1 MVDWYIWP
9 VFVNKSNYFM
19 KFLGL
24 DNMRERGGGRESR
37 ELLHKTRLND
47 FLTAN
52 KWKCDDK

>member
-1 MVDWYIWP
+1 
-9 VFVNKSNYFM
+9 M

-47 FLTAN
+47 FLTVN
-52 KWKCDDK
+52 KWKYDDK